1 MSTVEHQHQEES
13 GSTSYGERC
22 TNCTTRL
29 LAKHPIKFLSTT
41 LAFLLIIVLGGA
53 VTNSYTLSDYSIYD
67 WVISDG
73 RASENY
79 EALLLAEGQARGDAA
94 NSSQTS
100 EQSSATMWYT
110 FSSNKDESIFTAE
123 NVQKICRAEMTY
135 LSISS
140 YPNYCLLNSTTS
152 GCAVPTGTVT
162 YLFYGYSLNNTCP
175 LLDEGYVNATAHGL
189 YTSLNTLAGRLKL
202 GFFMEKD
209 TMSRHPYYTTRTR
222 SRIPLGSP
230 LEGYD
235 SDTDRIV
242 EQNTKYRQFY
252 QKVKDGLF
260 SRFNMKSRYLYSAYR
275 NKITEGD
282 LEFKWF
288 SLPLGNIE
296 MGDIVSE
303 DLTLAMFSLLFVF
316 CWMCYH
322 LESVSLGV
330 MGMTQIVLSL
340 PVSFF
345 IYRQIYVI
353 PYFTEL
359 HSLTIFIVL
368 GIGADDVFVFVD
380 GWRQAEGIVQAKGIY
395 PGNPLY
401 LEKRMKIAYSRA
413 KQAVFDTSFT
423 TMVAFFATAISPIMP
438 VSTFG
443 ILAATAILVNYLMV
457 ITLTPAAVAVYHV
470 YIRNICKRS
479 SSENVEP
486 SGMHEVV
493 TSSPAVGVGTESKGA
508 PPHLAS
514 SVVMGGN
521 SKDVVHS
528 KNASSLGQFSAAGA
542 SSRISSPAK
551 KLTRKATLA
560 FVISEEQEK
569 PTTAIEAFFHKRYI
583 PAMKWKCRGIFVLPL
598 VMLVVFLVYGV
609 TSMVYATKLSS
620 PLEEEQWFPTN
631 HMFTTIQ
638 EDLNNKYMVG
648 SLEEYV
654 KIGMPFGISGIDR
667 PGFNKYKPDDNR
679 GHPVFDAAFDLYLE
693 ESQQAFAR
701 ACSLISTKQCDRNG
715 CERDTLVWPTNEA
728 LLCFLPDFQA
738 WFATRNPGYST
749 VNCTRDTFYS
759 ELKVYRQTSTSQLY
773 TVPVKKKLIGFI
785 DGDLKYAAIQFTT
798 TMHDDVATAEK
809 GKVREVVDDLV
820 NEINRGNPPGM
831 ENAFGSAGTFVWFET
846 ERGLVRGFYM
856 GMIIC
861 FPMAFLMLM
870 LSTSNV
876 IVSMLAVI
884 SIGLIVSCVLGMC
897 KMFLGW
903 ALGTGEAIAG
913 IIVIGFSVDYVIHLG
928 HMYVDANRAKG
939 FIHRIDRFT
948 YSARKMAGT
957 VFAGAITTFGSGLPL
972 FACQLTFFTKMGT
985 LISGTI
991 AFSICYSLGF
1001 FMSAC
1006 LLFGPN
1012 GRVGDLIWIADII
1025 GLSACMKN
1033 ICGVD
1038 LSRVDPHKP
1047 EGLVSPHTKVR
1058 PAIVVSPVQP
1068 SSSSASD
1075 EKDTKVNNAL

>member
-1 MSTVEHQHQEES
+1 
-13 GSTSYGERC
+13 
-22 TNCTTRL
+22 
-29 LAKHPIKFLSTT
+29 
-41 LAFLLIIVLGGA
+41 
-53 VTNSYTLSDYSIYD
+53 
-67 WVISDG
+67 
-73 RASENY
+73 
-79 EALLLAEGQARGDAA
+79 
-94 NSSQTS
+94 
-100 EQSSATMWYT
+100 
-110 FSSNKDESIFTAE
+110 
-123 NVQKICRAEMTY
+123 
-135 LSISS
+135 
-140 YPNYCLLNSTTS
+140 
-152 GCAVPTGTVT
+152 
-162 YLFYGYSLNNTCP
+162 
-175 LLDEGYVNATAHGL
+175 
-189 YTSLNTLAGRLKL
+189 
-202 GFFMEKD
+202 
-209 TMSRHPYYTTRTR
+209 
-222 SRIPLGSP
+222 
-230 LEGYD
+230 
-235 SDTDRIV
+235 
-242 EQNTKYRQFY
+242 
-252 QKVKDGLF
+252 
-260 SRFNMKSRYLYSAYR
+260 
-275 NKITEGD
+275 
-282 LEFKWF
+282 
-288 SLPLGNIE
+288 

-380 GWRQAEGIVQAKGIY
+380 GWRQAEGIVQARGIY

-528 KNASSLGQFSAAGA
+528 KPLGPLAAFLLQQ
-542 SSRISSPAK
+542 S
-551 KLTRKATLA
+551 
-560 FVISEEQEK
+560 
-569 PTTAIEAFFHKRYI
+569 
-583 PAMKWKCRGIFVLPL
+583 IFVLPL

-679 GHPVFDAAFDLYLE
+679 GHPVFDGNNAIETAVKGTLSYGQRTRLFCAFCPISRRG
-693 ESQQAFAR
+693 SQ
-701 ACSLISTKQCDRNG
+701 LG
-715 CERDTLVWPTNEA
+715 TLDILPSIVRETRFTLNSR
-728 LLCFLPDFQA
+728 LL
-738 WFATRNPGYST
+738 S
-749 VNCTRDTFYS
+749 S
-759 ELKVYRQTSTSQLY
+759 KVYRQTSTSQLY

-884 SIGLIVSCVLGMC
+884 SIGMWMRTGPRASYIVLTENCPNC
-897 KMFLGW
+897 
-903 ALGTGEAIAG
+903 A
-913 IIVIGFSVDYVIHLG
+913 
-928 HMYVDANRAKG
+928 RAQYYLWCEE
-939 FIHRIDRFT
+939 FT

-1047 EGLVSPHTKVR
+1047 EGLVSPHTKAIPFAVVR